1 MQTALQTIA
10 CPSCGAPLAFRS
22 HASVMAVC
30 EFCRATVVKDAG
42 SVRDLGKMSE
52 VLEDYSPIQ
61 IGTSGSA
68 GGRTFTVVGR
78 IQLRYASGIWNEWFL
93 LFDDGSNGWLGDSSG
108 LYVIT
113 TERPLEGSYPGFEMI
128 RPGREVELEAGS
140 FTAAE
145 KRIARCIGGQG
156 ELPFRVGEGWEARVA
171 DLRQGRAFVTLDY
184 SDGDKPVLYGGSAVT
199 LEQMGCQLLRDDEA
213 IMASAGKYRGKASS
227 LSCPQCGTSIN
238 YVPGVTANVICQNCR
253 SELDA
258 ATPAVQ
264 VLKAGDAAAA
274 RHRFTIPL
282 GSGATIVGR
291 QVQVLGAMLRADDE
305 GNQWSEYLL
314 FNPRAGFS
322 WLVETDEGWWRADVM
337 DDWPAAAGSS
347 SVRLDG
353 AAYTHLYD
361 YTARVELALGA
372 FNWKVA
378 AGDSVRVSEY
388 QQGQTRLAAE
398 LSAEEFT
405 WSRST
410 RVSAD
415 QVRAWFGLDARAVP
429 SPLAPA
435 GAGATVGA
443 QSGKFL
449 IWLCCLNIVPL
460 VVDFSGAAPWLLI
473 GLLALVLPPRFIKN
487 E

>member
-1 MQTALQTIA
+1 MQTVS
-10 CPSCGAPLAFRS
+10 CPSCGAPLAFKS

-30 EFCRATVVKDAG
+30 EFCRATVVKDLDV
-42 SVRDLGKMSE
+42 VRDLGRMSD

-61 IGTSGSA
+61 IGTAGSV
-68 GGRTFTVVGR
+68 GGRGFTVIGR

-93 LFDDGSNGWLGDSSG
+93 LFDDASNGWLGDSSG
-108 LYVIT
+108 RYVIT
-113 TERPLEGSYPGFEMI
+113 TERPLEGSYPAFETI
-128 RPGREVELEAGS
+128 RPGREVELEAGR
-140 FTAAE
+140 FIAAE
-145 KRIARCIGGQG
+145 KRVARCIGGQG

-184 SDGDKPVLYGGSAVT
+184 SDGEKPILYAGSAVT

-213 IMASAGKYRGKASS
+213 IKASAGRYRGKAST
-227 LSCPQCGTSIN
+227 LQCPQCGTAVG
-238 YVPGVTANVICQNCR
+238 YLPGMTPNLVCQNCR

-264 VLKAGDAAAA
+264 VLRAGDAAESY
-274 RHRFTIPL
+274 RFTVPL
-282 GSGATIVGR
+282 GASANMAGR
-291 QVQVLGAMLRADDE
+291 EVQVLGAMRRVDDE
-305 GNQWSEYLL
+305 GKRWNEYLL

-322 WLVETDEGWWRADVM
+322 WLVETDEGWWRAEVM
-337 DDWPAAAGSS
+337 DEWPAAVGAAA
-347 SVRLDG
+347 VRLDG

-378 AGDSVRVSEY
+378 AGDTVRVSEY
-388 QQGQTRLAAE
+388 QHGQVRLAGE
-398 LSAEEFT
+398 LGPEEFT

-410 RVSAD
+410 RVAFD
-415 QVRAWFGLDARAVP
+415 QVRAWFGLGKQAVH
-429 SPLAPA
+429 APA
-435 GAGATVGA
+435 ETVAEAASVGS

-449 IWLCCLNIVPL
+449 LWLCGMNLIPLLLN
-460 VVDFSGAAPWLLI
+460 FSGAAPWLLI
-473 GLLALVLPPRFIKN
+473 GMLALALPPRFVKN

>member
-1 MQTALQTIA
+1 MQTVS
-10 CPSCGAPLAFRS
+10 CPSCGAPLAFKS

-30 EFCRATVVKDAG
+30 EFCRATVVKDLDA
-42 SVRDLGKMSE
+42 VRDLGRMSD

-61 IGTSGSA
+61 IGTSGSVC
-68 GGRTFTVVGR
+68 GRGFTVIGR

-93 LFDDGSNGWLGDSSG
+93 LFDDASNGWLGDSSG
-108 LYVIT
+108 RYVIT
-113 TERPLEGSYPGFEMI
+113 TERPLEGSYPAFEMI
-128 RPGREVELEAGS
+128 RPGREVELEAGR
-140 FTAAE
+140 FIAAE
-145 KRIARCIGGQG
+145 KRVARCIGGQG

-184 SDGDKPVLYGGSAVT
+184 LDGEKPILYAGSAVT

-213 IMASAGKYRGKASS
+213 IKASAGRYRGKAST
-227 LSCPQCGTSIN
+227 LQCPQCGTPVG
-238 YVPGVTANVICQNCR
+238 YLPGITPNLVCQNCR

-264 VLKAGDAAAA
+264 VLRAGDATESY
-274 RHRFTIPL
+274 RFTVPL
-282 GSGATIVGR
+282 GTSANMAGR
-291 QVQVLGAMLRADDE
+291 EVQVLGAMRRVDEE
-305 GNQWSEYLL
+305 GNRWNEYLL

-322 WLVETDEGWWRADVM
+322 WLVETDEGWWRAEVM
-337 DDWPAAAGSS
+337 DEWPAAVGAAA
-347 SVRLDG
+347 VRLDG

-378 AGDSVRVSEY
+378 AGDTVRVSEY
-388 QQGQTRLAAE
+388 QHGQVRLAGE
-398 LSAEEFT
+398 LGPEEFT

-410 RVSAD
+410 RVAFD
-415 QVRAWFGLDARAVP
+415 QVRAWFGLGKQAVH
-429 SPLAPA
+429 APA
-435 GAGATVGA
+435 ETVAEAASVGS

-449 IWLCCLNIVPL
+449 LWLCGMNLIPLLLN
-460 VVDFSGAAPWLLI
+460 FSGAAPWLLI
-473 GLLALVLPPRFIKN
+473 GMLALALPPRFVKN

>member
-1 MQTALQTIA
+1 MQSVS
-10 CPSCGAPLAFRS
+10 CPSCGAPLEFKS

-30 EFCRATVVKDAG
+30 GFCRATVVKDAD
-42 SVRDLGKMSE
+42 SVRDLGKMSD

-61 IGTSGSA
+61 IGTSGNA
-68 GGRTFTVVGR
+68 GGRVFTVVGR

-93 LFDDGSNGWLGDSSG
+93 LFDDGANGWLGDASG
-108 LYVIT
+108 RYVIT
-113 TERPLEGSYPGFEMI
+113 TERPLGASYPTFEMI
-128 RPGREVELEAGS
+128 RPGREVELEAGR
-140 FTAAE
+140 FIAAE

-171 DLRQGRAFVTLDY
+171 DLRQGPAFVTLDY
-184 SDGDKPVLYGGSAVT
+184 SDGDKPVLYAGSAVT

-213 IMASAGKYRGKASS
+213 VKASAGRYRGKATS
-227 LSCPQCGTSIN
+227 LQCPQCGTAVN
-238 YVPGVTANVICQNCR
+238 YVPGVTPNVVCQNCR

-264 VLKAGDAAAA
+264 VLKAGDAAGQ
-274 RHRFTIPL
+274 HRFTIPL
-282 GSGATIVGR
+282 GSSATIVGR
-291 QVQVLGAMLRADDE
+291 EVQVLGAMLRVDDE
-305 GNQWSEYLL
+305 DNRWTEYLM

-322 WLVETDEGWWRADVM
+322 WLVETDEGWWRAEVM
-337 DDWPAAAGSS
+337 DEWPAAAGAAA
-347 SVRLDG
+347 VRLDG

-378 AGDSVRVSEY
+378 AGDTVRVSEY
-388 QQGQTRLAAE
+388 QHGQTRLAGE
-398 LSAEEFT
+398 LSPEEFT

-410 RVSAD
+410 RVSTD
-415 QVRAWFGLDARAVP
+415 QVRAWFGLSTKAVP
-429 SPLAPA
+429 SPLEPA
-435 GAGATVGA
+435 GAGASVGA

-449 IWLCCLNIVPL
+449 LWLCGLNIVPL
-460 VVDFSGAAPWLLI
+460 VVNFSGAAPWLLI
-473 GLLALVLPPRFIKN
+473 GLLALALPPRFVKN